1 MDVRRFL
8 TLGRGPAV
16 HAVVLAAALH
26 LLPGSALHAQL
37 LLEPQG
43 QAAQLSVQQTSSTD
57 QAGLASAIPV
67 DPSHLAGLQY
77 RFIGPTR
84 GGRVTA
90 VAGHRSHP
98 RTFYMGSTG
107 GGVWKTDDNG
117 ISWYNLS
124 DGYFQTAPIGV
135 IRVAESNPDVVWV
148 GTGSDGIR
156 SNIIIGKGMYRST
169 DAGESWEHVGLEN
182 AGQIGRMVVHPE
194 NPDVAWVAA
203 IGSPFGKNPE
213 RGIYRTRDGGQNWEQ
228 IYHHSDSVGV
238 YGIVAEPGNPDI
250 LYMSTWRGER
260 KPWTIISGM
269 EASAGAGIFK
279 SSDGGDNWTMLTN
292 GLPSG
297 LVGKIDIAISPAA
310 PQRVYAIVEA
320 PGEELGLYVSEDAG
334 ATWEA
339 RSNQRG
345 LMDRPFYYTNVHVD
359 PINPDRVY
367 ASATAWWVS
376 DDAGRT
382 FARRPTPHGDNHDMW
397 INPDNPDHFIQAN
410 DGGVN
415 VTLDGGRS
423 WSTQLNQPTAELYQ
437 ADLDDAFPYWI
448 YAGQQDN
455 TTIAVPSQIPAVT
468 SPSGPEGL
476 WREVGGCE
484 TGPSVPRP
492 GDPDIIYASC
502 KGRFGRFNM
511 RTGQEKQYYVGAAN
525 LYGHNPADLEYR
537 LQRTVPVVVSPHNPD
552 VVYHTSQFVH
562 RTTDEGV
569 TWEIISPDLTAFRPE
584 RQVVS
589 GGPITR
595 DITGEEHYSVLY
607 AFAESP
613 IEPGV
618 LWAGAN
624 DGPVHV
630 SRTNGESWTE
640 VTPPMPPEGRVNKI
654 WVSNHRPGK
663 AYVAAYRFLLN
674 DFTPYLFRTTDYGQS
689 WTLLTD
695 GTNGIPG
702 DFPVRAIAED
712 PDREGLLYAGTE
724 FGMFLSLDDGAT
736 WQDFQ
741 QNLPVTPISDIRVW
755 RDDLVISTMGR
766 GFWIMDNLTPLQ
778 QLSDDVRAAR
788 AHLFEPRDAVRM
800 RLGGFGLGGG
810 AGSSVPGSGAPTTPQ
825 YPEVGVEI
833 DYYFAA
839 APAGEVTLEILDPA
853 GEVIRGFTSTGQG
866 YQMELR
872 QEMRAPEM
880 VRVGGARVPVGEGAH
895 RFVWD
900 MAAPGPWTPDGLAG
914 RGPLVVPGQY
924 SVRIRMDGWSETRA
938 FQILPDPR
946 VVADGVTTEVMEEQF
961 ALAVEVREVLSEA
974 RRTTN
979 RLAVARRDL
988 EAAQVSG
995 RQEQIQAVLQELL
1008 EIERAL
1014 LQEPGVTY
1022 PQPMIVQQLEYLY
1035 SMLNRADQKPGRDAY
1050 IRLEQLEAQL
1060 EEQIQR
1066 LERVLARTV
1075 SQEGIQ

>member
-1 MDVRRFL
+1 MDVRRIL
-8 TLGRGPAV
+8 ALGHGSAIQ
-16 HAVVLAAALH
+16 AVVLAAALH
-26 LLPGSALHAQL
+26 LLPGAALQAQSP
-37 LLEPQG
+37 EGSHG
-43 QAAQLSVQQTSSTD
+43 QTSDPAAQQAS
-57 QAGLASAIPV
+57 QAGVASTVPV
-67 DPSHLAGLQY
+67 DPSHLEGLQY

-90 VAGHRSHP
+90 VAGHRAHP
-98 RTFYMGSTG
+98 STFYMGSTG
-107 GGVWKTDDNG
+107 GGVWRTDDNG
-117 ISWYNLS
+117 INWYNLS
-124 DGYFQTAPIGV
+124 DGSFKTAPIGV

-169 DAGESWEHVGLEN
+169 DAGRTWQHVGLEN

-228 IYHHSDSVGV
+228 VYHHSDSVGV
-238 YGIVAEPGNPDI
+238 YGIVAEPGNPDV

-269 EASAGAGIFK
+269 EASAGAGVYK
-279 SSDGGDNWTMLTN
+279 STDGGDNWTKLTN

-297 LVGKIDIAISPAA
+297 LVGKIDLAISPAA
-310 PQRVYAIVEA
+310 PRRVYAIVEA
-320 PGEELGLYVSEDAG
+320 PGDELGLYVSEDAG

-345 LMDRPFYYTNVHVD
+345 IMDRPFYYTNVHVD
-359 PINPDRVY
+359 PVNPDRVY
-367 ASATAWWVS
+367 ASATQWWVS

-423 WSTQLNQPTAELYQ
+423 WSTQHNQPTAELYQ
-437 ADLDDAFPYWI
+437 ADLDDAFPYWV

-468 SPSGPEGL
+468 SPVGSEGL

-552 VVYHTSQFVH
+552 IVYHTSQFVH

-569 TWEIISPDLTAFRPE
+569 TWETISPDLTAFRPE

-613 IEPGV
+613 LEPGV

-630 SRTNGESWTE
+630 TRDNGANWTD
-640 VTPPMPPEGRVNKI
+640 VTPPMPAEGRINKI

-736 WQDFQ
+736 WQEFQ

-778 QLSDDVRAAR
+778 QLTDEVRAAR

-810 AGSSVPGSGAPTTPQ
+810 GGAAGPGTGAPTTPQ
-825 YPEVGVEI
+825 YPQAGVEI
-833 DYYFAA
+833 DYYFATP
-839 APAGEVTLEILDPA
+839 PAGEVTLEILDPS
-853 GEVIRGFTSTGQG
+853 GEVLRGFTSTGQG

-872 QEMRAPEM
+872 QDMRAPEM
-880 VRVGGARVPVGEGAH
+880 VRVGGPRVPTGEGAH

-900 MAAPGPWTPDGLAG
+900 MAVPGPWTPDGLAG
-914 RGPLVVPGQY
+914 RGPLVVPGEY
-924 SVRIRMDGWSETRA
+924 GVRLSMDGWSETRT
-938 FQILPDPR
+938 FEVLPDPR
-946 VVADGVTTEVMEEQF
+946 VVADGVTNEVMAEQF
-961 ALAVEVREVLSEA
+961 ALAVEVRDVLSEA
-974 RRTTN
+974 RRTTD
-979 RLAVARRDL
+979 RLSNARRDL
-988 EAAQVSG
+988 EAAQASG
-995 RQEQIQAVLQELL
+995 RQEQIQAVLQELQ

-1014 LQEPGVTY
+1014 LQERGVTY
-1022 PQPMIVQQLEYLY
+1022 PQPMIVEQLEYLY

-1075 SQEGIQ
+1075 SQDEMQ